1 LKEAG
6 QAFERGDGCG
16 GMSMLQNGLDSREVS
31 SGKERVR
38 LENTGGIRRLQTFDG
53 DELDHDDA
61 ETEAF
66 VRARLKLHL
75 SGDCVAGDVKW
86 V

>member
-1 LKEAG
+1 
-6 QAFERGDGCG
+6 
-16 GMSMLQNGLDSREVS
+16 M
-31 SGKERVR
+31 
-38 LENTGGIRRLQTFDG
+38 GGIRRLQTFDD

-66 VRARLKLHL
+66 ACAGLKLHL